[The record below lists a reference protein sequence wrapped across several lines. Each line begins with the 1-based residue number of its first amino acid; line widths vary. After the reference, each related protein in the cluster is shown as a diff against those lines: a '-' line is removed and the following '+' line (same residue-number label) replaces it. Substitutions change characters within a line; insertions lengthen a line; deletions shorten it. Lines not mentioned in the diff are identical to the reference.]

1 MRTYHCGPHSLRV
14 WDSVAGTLR
23 EIEELEFLTRMLDG
37 SLEPRRFVNYIL
49 QDGIYL
55 QGYARAMS
63 LLAAKAGS
71 REESRF
77 WNSSAAGAIADE
89 EAMQADL
96 LADARFAGLA
106 VELAVGSDS
115 GSAAPGALAMGGSTG
130 PATDGVAAPS
140 PTTLGYTSY
149 LVAAAATEP
158 YEVGVAA
165 ILPCFWIYAHMGKVL
180 TARAAAGEVRGASE
194 DGVLESAASTG
205 EGLGTGA
212 SAGAVPQ
219 GAALAGN
226 PYEAWIRAYDSEEFD
241 RAAEEAVA
249 VYERLAAGAT
259 DRIRAQM
266 EEAFRRAAVYELH
279 FWQRAGALED
289 WTV

>member
-180 TARAAAGEVRGASE
+180 TARAAAGDSGGDAS
-194 DGVLESAASTG
+194 
-205 EGLGTGA
+205 
-212 SAGAVPQ
+212 
-219 GAALAGN
+219 AALAGN

-259 DRIRAQM
+259 ERIRAQM

-289 WTV
+289 WSV